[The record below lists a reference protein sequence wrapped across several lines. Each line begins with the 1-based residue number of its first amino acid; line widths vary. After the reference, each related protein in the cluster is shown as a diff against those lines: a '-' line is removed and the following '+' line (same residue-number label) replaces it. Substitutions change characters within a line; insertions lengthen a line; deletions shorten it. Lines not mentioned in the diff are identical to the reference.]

1 MGSRMTDPLPGVLGN
16 WDIPPLP
23 VSQVVSFGAP
33 APDVEQAPTW
43 RINLPADPAQAI
55 QQLDYVEIQLQ
66 ASQEALGSVPDRIE
80 QLVNRSQ
87 AEARGEVSFAA
98 EPLPPAETELLRL
111 LGAAGQTAVRGEQ
124 PEVSFGL
131 GQDLGAEL
139 RKATEGFQQFTQKIS
154 HLIAHFAWVETQV
167 TGHLL
172 ARTVVGWTGDMDTL
186 WEEYLRPEQIDLH
199 RRSLDLAITSRAAVL
214 RTFIVTTQGAAKL
227 SVLLATPGGAIL
239 ALPAAWKYV
248 NQILAELEKIRDLKT
263 Q

>member
-1 MGSRMTDPLPGVLGN
+1 MTDPLPGVLRN

-23 VSQVVSFGAP
+23 VSEVVSFSAP
-33 APDVEQAPTW
+33 APDVGQAPAW
-43 RINLPADPAQAI
+43 RVNLPADPSAAI
-55 QQLDYVEIQLQ
+55 QQLENSRAELQ
-66 ASQEALGSVPDRIE
+66 ASQEALNNVPDRIE
-80 QLVNRSQ
+80 NLVNRSQ

-98 EPLPPAETELLRL
+98 EPLPPAEAELIRM
-111 LGAAGQTAVRGEQ
+111 LGAAGQIAVRGEQ

-139 RKATEGFQQFTQKIS
+139 RKATEGFQQFTQRIS
-154 HLIAHFAWVETQV
+154 RLIAHFAWVETQV

-172 ARTVVGWTGDMDTL
+172 ARTVVGWTGDLDTL
-186 WEEYLRPEQIDLH
+186 WEQYLRPEQIDLH
-199 RRSLDLAITSRAAVL
+199 RRSLNLAITSRAAML

-227 SVLLATPGGAIL
+227 SILLATPGGAIL